1 MDKKEMVSAINEAI
15 YKAMEDD
22 NFKAKLL
29 KNANEAVLELTGK
42 KIPVKVTIH
51 DSDEK
56 NLVFI
61 LQKWNPEGELDED
74 NLETVSGGKVYRVI
88 EMPED
93 NSPSLASIR
102 NSRPTPHPI
111 RLCYGGPFPIPR
123 SNWVPGSNSGKLVP
137 NSIPKWANLPQSQ

>member
-1 MDKKEMVSAINEAI
+1 MDKKEMVNAINEAI

-29 KNANEAVLELTGK
+29 KDANEAVLELTGK

-61 LQKWNPEGELDED
+61 LPKWNPEGELNED
-74 NLETVSGGKVYRVI
+74 NLETVSGGILPLYSI
-88 EMPED
+88 EPRFFKP
-93 NSPSLASIR
+93 NIINLNNLYA
-102 NSRPTPHPI
+102 
-111 RLCYGGPFPIPR
+111 GPF
-123 SNWVPGSNSGKLVP
+123 KP
-137 NSIPKWANLPQSQ
+137 NNKIKSDKINININKED

>member
-22 NFKAKLL
+22 SFKAKLL
-29 KNANEAVLELTGK
+29 KDANEAVLKLTGK

-74 NLETVSGGKVYRVI
+74 SLETVSGGKVYVLRDYTL
-88 EMPED
+88 PLD
-93 NSPSLASIR
+93 SHN
-102 NSRPTPHPI
+102 TPI
-111 RLCYGGPFPIPR
+111 RVRYGGPFPR
-123 SNWVPGSNSGKLVP
+123 SNWVPGSNSGKPVP
-137 NSIPKWANLPQSQ
+137 NSIPKWAMLPQRGDLENG

>member
-1 MDKKEMVSAINEAI
+1 MDKKEMVNAINEAI

-29 KNANEAVLELTGK
+29 KDANEAVLELTGK

-61 LQKWNPEGELDED
+61 LPKWNPEGELNED
-74 NLETVSGGKVYRVI
+74 NLETVSGGALPNTLIDISKICYYHSGYAAPFI
-88 EMPED
+88 LKPDKIKLDKINNKED
-93 NSPSLASIR
+93 
-102 NSRPTPHPI
+102 
-111 RLCYGGPFPIPR
+111 
-123 SNWVPGSNSGKLVP
+123 
-137 NSIPKWANLPQSQ
+137 

>member
-29 KNANEAVLELTGK
+29 KDANEAVLELTGK

-74 NLETVSGGKVYRVI
+74 NLETVSGGVLKGGVNRIVC
-88 EMPED
+88 
-93 NSPSLASIR
+93 A
-102 NSRPTPHPI
+102 
-111 RLCYGGPFPIPR
+111 YGGRFYDYPR
-123 SNWVPGSNSGKLVP
+123 EVL
-137 NSIPKWANLPQSQ
+137 NLKNTKNLL

>member
-1 MDKKEMVSAINEAI
+1 MDKKEMVNAINEAI

-29 KNANEAVLELTGK
+29 KDANEAVLELTGK

-61 LQKWNPEGELDED
+61 LPKWNPEGELNED
-74 NLETVSGGKVYRVI
+74 NLETVSGGILPFDIIGPNIINLNNLY
-88 EMPED
+88 
-93 NSPSLASIR
+93 A
-102 NSRPTPHPI
+102 
-111 RLCYGGPFPIPR
+111 GPF
-123 SNWVPGSNSGKLVP
+123 KP
-137 NSIPKWANLPQSQ
+137 NNKIKSDKINININKED